1 MLPIFSILSCND
13 LQEISSELKRLN
25 REIYEIWKEA
35 LKAAAAFSVSSFEF
49 RVLKSLVNADAV
61 QPLSVLQ
68 PQP

>member
-49 RVLKSLVNADAV
+49 RGLKSLVNADAV